1 MGNRNKLIIVAAV
14 AIVIIACGAY
24 YYYAINNAPE
34 PVTIHFVS
42 RTDGSGTHAL
52 EQRLWTAAG
61 ITGYVNDSWYVSA
74 NSGMAATIRVANEM
88 GGYTITDRGTYLKLK
103 AEMNDTL
110 SLVILCENDSAL
122 LNPYGLIELNSTRY
136 PNINSGMQLKFI
148 LFMISPE
155 GQALIANY
163 TVNGK
168 QLFFPCFGNPESIG
182 LPSEDSTVAYL
193 NGLLQTNW
201 TETPTAE
208 SLFILSTT
216 TSTVDTGLL
225 SYLKPYFDARFNAN
239 LTWLSLGTGAAIT
252 TAGRGDA
259 DGLLVHD
266 RVREDAFVASG
277 NGTFRVTLM
286 YNDFIIIGPASDPA
300 HVAGQN
306 ATLAMM
312 NIASYGKQ

>member
-1 MGNRNKLIIVAAV
+1 MVKQTNLLIIAAI
-14 AIVIIACGAY
+14 AIVVIACGAY
-24 YYYAINNAPE
+24 YYYTLSVPS
-34 PVTIHFVS
+34 PGSFVS

-52 EQRLWTAAG
+52 EQRLWVKAG
-61 ITGYVNDSWYVSA
+61 ITGYVNQSWYWSA
-74 NSGMAATIRVANEM
+74 NSGMAATIRVANEKSA
-88 GGYTITDRGTYLKLK
+88 YTITDRGTYLKLK
-103 AEMNDTL
+103 SEMNDTL

-122 LNPYGLIELNSTRY
+122 LNPYGIILLNSTKY
-136 PNINSGMQLKFI
+136 PNIQSDLAQKFL

-168 QLFFPCFGNPESIG
+168 QLFFPCYGNPESIG
-182 LPSEDSTVAYL
+182 LPSENSTVMYL
-193 NGLLQTNW
+193 NSLLQSNW
-201 TETPTAE
+201 TQPRPTE
-208 SLFILSTT
+208 LTRFILSTT

-225 SYLKPYFDARFNAN
+225 SYLKPYYDAIFNAN

-252 TAGRGDA
+252 TAARGDA

-277 NGTFRVTLM
+277 NGTLRVTVM
-286 YNDFIIIGPASDPA
+286 YNDFVIIGPASDPA

-306 ATLAMM
+306 ATLAML
-312 NIASYGKQ
+312 NIASYNEK